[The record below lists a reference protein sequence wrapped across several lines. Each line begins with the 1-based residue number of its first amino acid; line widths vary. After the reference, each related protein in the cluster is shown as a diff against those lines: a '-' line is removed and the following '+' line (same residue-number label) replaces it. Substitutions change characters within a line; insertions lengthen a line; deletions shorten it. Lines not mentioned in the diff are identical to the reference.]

1 MTNNGIL
8 QGNNPKKEREN
19 EFFFSFGSFFCQIHM
34 VSNIIIPDR
43 TEYKDE

>member
-1 MTNNGIL
+1 MEYY
-8 QGNNPKKEREN
+8 KEITQRKREKMS
-19 EFFFSFGSFFCQIHM
+19 FFLSFGSFFCQIHM